1 MKKEES
7 GMDKSEM
14 AKSETVNVAPSNAE
28 MQALVEKMWDEFY
41 DRIEMQEIVRELIK
55 AIDKNPKE
63 LRAALADYI
72 QAEKESLFENGL
84 CPSCGAALDFNA
96 DTNLDTKVPFGN
108 QCVVYERGGRFE
120 CPSCGWREK
129 L

>member
-7 GMDKSEM
+7 GMDKSGMDKAEM
-14 AKSETVNVAPSNAE
+14 AKSE

>member
-7 GMDKSEM
+7 GM
-14 AKSETVNVAPSNAE
+14 AKSEKVNVAPSNAE

-41 DRIEMQEIVRELIK
+41 DRIEVQEIVRELIK

-72 QAEKESLFENGL
+72 QAEKES
-84 CPSCGAALDFNA
+84 
-96 DTNLDTKVPFGN
+96 
-108 QCVVYERGGRFE
+108 
-120 CPSCGWREK
+120 
-129 L
+129 